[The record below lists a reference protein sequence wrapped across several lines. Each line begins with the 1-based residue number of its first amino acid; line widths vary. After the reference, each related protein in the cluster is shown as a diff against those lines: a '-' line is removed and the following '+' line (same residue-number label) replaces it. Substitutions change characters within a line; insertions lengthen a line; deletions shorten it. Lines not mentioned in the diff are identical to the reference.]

1 MKNFYILYILLLT
14 MNFIQAQEITG
25 DWYGNLKIQGTEL
38 PLVFHLQKNDSTYL
52 STMDSP
58 KQGEFDIKV
67 DETKYK
73 NSNLEMRISALG
85 VNYVGIYDKNNAII
99 NGTFTQGGKSLPLNL
114 IREKIIKKVNR
125 PQNPK
130 EPYPYSSENITFFNK
145 KDSINLAGTLTLPKN
160 KTDFSTVI
168 LISGSGPQDRNSVIM
183 DHKLFLIISD
193 YLTRNGIAVLR
204 YDDRGV
210 GESQGEYSKATSKD
224 LSTDTEAAIKYLK
237 SRKDIN
243 KNRIGLV
250 GHSEGGLIAPMV
262 ATNTNDISFIILLAG
277 PGLKGKQIL
286 LLQKKLI
293 EQRSGIDEI
302 TVNESQEI
310 FKGAYEIIS
319 NFKGNDKE
327 LKINLKEYFDKKF
340 NNSMDDKQLNSLIES
355 ISSPWI
361 KYFIKYDPSLTLEK
375 LNIPVLALF
384 GKNDLQV
391 PAVENSKVLEGLEKK
406 NIEVIQLENLNHL
419 FQESKTGMPNEYSE
433 IEQTISPKVLNIIS
447 DWIIEH
453 N

>member
-1 MKNFYILYILLLT
+1 

-58 KQGEFDIKV
+58 KQGGFDIKV
-67 DETKYK
+67 DETEYK
-73 NSNLEMRISALG
+73 NSILEMRISALD
-85 VNYVGIYDKNNAII
+85 VKYDGIYDKNKETI

-114 IREKIIKKVNR
+114 IREKIIKEVNR
-125 PQNPK
+125 PQDPK

-160 KTDFSTVI
+160 KTDFSTAI

-262 ATNTNDISFIILLAG
+262 ATNSNDISFIILLAG
-277 PGLKGKQIL
+277 PGLKGEQIL

-293 EQRSGIDEI
+293 EQRSGIDEF

-319 NFKGNDKE
+319 NFKENDKE
-327 LKINLKEYFDKKF
+327 LKIRLKEYFDEKS
-340 NNSMDDKQLNSLIES
+340 NNSMDDQQLNSLIES
-355 ISSPWI
+355 LSSPWI
-361 KYFIKYDPSLTLEK
+361 KYFIKYDPSSTLKK

-391 PAVENSKVLEGLEKK
+391 PAVENSKALEDLNNK

-419 FQESKTGMPNEYSE
+419 FQESKTGMPNEYAE